1 MEHEI
6 PSEPDCSTCSKTELR
21 KSNVTAWEI
30 WNELN
35 EFDRVYGAMG
45 GVFKIPSNV
54 VLNRCIAFGENIET
68 FDKILTIERLMY
80 PTIVQ
85 QMSSKTSKE
94 SNE

>member
-1 MEHEI
+1 
-6 PSEPDCSTCSKTELR
+6 
-21 KSNVTAWEI
+21 
-30 WNELN
+30 
-35 EFDRVYGAMG
+35 MG